1 MYCNL
6 KLNPISPLQMKITR
20 EERNHEGTQALWLR
34 KRLKLFPIR
43 PQELLRRE
51 RRLSVPRRSQNPQA
65 RNPLLNPSRRSAKK
79 FLTTINRCVLLFKF
93 PRHLY
98 LTNAFKQQEEQS
110 AEGAKHFS
118 KRSSIRGVA
127 LAVWKVVCVAWA
139 KASKL
144 GKRKAG

>member
-1 MYCNL
+1 MYCNM

-20 EERNHEGTQALWLR
+20 NHEGTQVLWLR

-65 RNPLLNPSRRSAKK
+65 RSPLLNPSRRPAKK

-98 LTNAFKQQEEQS
+98 VTNAFKQQEKQS

-118 KRSSIRGVA
+118 KRSSIRRVA
-127 LAVWKVVCVAWA
+127 LAVCKVVRVAWA
-139 KASKL
+139 KL